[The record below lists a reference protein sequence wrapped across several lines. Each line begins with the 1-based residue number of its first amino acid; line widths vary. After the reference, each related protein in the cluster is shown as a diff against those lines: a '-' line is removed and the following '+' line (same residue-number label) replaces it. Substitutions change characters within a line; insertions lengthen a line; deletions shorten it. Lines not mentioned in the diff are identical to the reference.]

1 MSEKGV
7 EHKLAAMLATDE
19 VGYSRLSLGVIRGIG
34 IAVEDRLCRAGIKS
48 CRQLVDTSPS
58 QIREILGYL
67 AQGSDIERW
76 IEQAREL
83 IREHAL

>member
-1 MSEKGV
+1 MVFFPQQYLEL
-7 EHKLAAMLATDE
+7 EWAMVDTLTA
-19 VGYSRLSLGVIRGIG
+19 IQGIG
-34 IAVEDRLCRAGIKS
+34 IAVENRLCCAGIMS
-48 CRQLVDTSPS
+48 CSDLAEASS
-58 QIREILGYL
+58 QEIREILGYL